1 MAGLSVFFGLFNR
14 LRERKYEIALLRSV
28 GYKQLHLFS
37 LLVFEGTFL
46 ALLGYGVGWG
56 LSRLGL
62 HFLNQQAQHDFNLQF
77 DNGLVTGEGNL
88 LLLTIGVGILAALIP
103 AFQAIRMNVSATLS
117 EN

>member
-1 MAGLSVFFGLFNR
+1 MTNPL
-14 LRERKYEIALLRSV
+14 
-28 GYKQLHLFS
+28 
-37 LLVFEGTFL
+37 
-46 ALLGYGVGWG
+46 
-56 LSRLGL
+56 L